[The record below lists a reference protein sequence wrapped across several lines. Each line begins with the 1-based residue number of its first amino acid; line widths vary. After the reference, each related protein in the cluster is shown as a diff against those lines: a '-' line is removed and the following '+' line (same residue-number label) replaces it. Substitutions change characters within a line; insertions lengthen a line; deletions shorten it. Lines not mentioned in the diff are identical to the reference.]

1 MDYRD
6 LLSDIVNEISIG
18 GQEVDTNDGDGPSAP
33 PDEESQNTPEPST
46 DNSSGG
52 AEPADE
58 PPADDTQSGVDEP
71 ADMPPTDD
79 SADGSEP
86 SDIPPGGDD
95 EPADMPPGDDGG
107 MDMGSSD
114 MGDDGPAD
122 TPDGDGSAGDYS
134 DGSGEM
140 SADGG
145 GGDDYSDGSEESE
158 DGAEGEDNAA
168 DGEQQ
173 EDENSLESIKKIEEE
188 LFSSLSPE
196 QIAIK
201 NSELKGQ
208 FIELYTT
215 IGSTLV
221 RINDIPKSEDNI
233 DVLKFVTD
241 KLLEL
246 QDMVNFNV
254 TTAYATRTYIENNII
269 YQQCIAT
276 LNAIADIIEN
286 IPKPNGELQDEEDE
300 GEPIE
305 DEEENS
311 LENSENNTETN
322 TLDISDSSASTY
334 QEESVSPYNTLF

>member
-33 PDEESQNTPEPST
+33 PDEESQNTEPST
-46 DNSSGG
+46 DNSSDTD
-52 AEPADE
+52 ESADE
-58 PPADDTQSGVDEP
+58 PPTNDAPSGGDEP
-71 ADMPPTDD
+71 ADMPPADD
-79 SADGSEP
+79 TADGSEP
-86 SDIPPGGDD
+86 SDMPPEGDD
-95 EPADMPPGDDGG
+95 EPADMPPGDDGS
-107 MDMGSSD
+107 MDMDSSD
-114 MGDDGPAD
+114 MGGDDGPAD

-158 DGAEGEDNAA
+158 GDAEGEDNTA

-300 GEPIE
+300 GESIE
-305 DEEENS
+305 DEENS
-311 LENSENNTETN
+311 LEDSENNTETN

>member
-46 DNSSGG
+46 DNSSG

-58 PPADDTQSGVDEP
+58 PPADDTQSGGDEP
-71 ADMPPTDD
+71 AADMPPTDD

-86 SDIPPGGDD
+86 SDMPPGEDD

-158 DGAEGEDNAA
+158 DGAEGEDNTT
-168 DGEQQ
+168 DEEQQ

-276 LNAIADIIEN
+276 LNAIADIIDN

>member
-46 DNSSGG
+46 DNSSD

-58 PPADDTQSGVDEP
+58 PPADDTQSVGDEP
-71 ADMPPTDD
+71 ADMSPTDD

-86 SDIPPGGDD
+86 SDMPPGGDD
-95 EPADMPPGDDGG
+95 EPADIPPGDDGG

-140 SADGG
+140 SADGS
-145 GGDDYSDGSEESE
+145 GGDDYSDESEESE
-158 DGAEGEDNAA
+158 DGAEGEDNTT

>member
-46 DNSSGG
+46 DNSSG

-58 PPADDTQSGVDEP
+58 PPADDTQSGGDEP

-86 SDIPPGGDD
+86 SDMPPGGDD
-95 EPADMPPGDDGG
+95 EPADMPPGDDA
-107 MDMGSSD
+107 
-114 MGDDGPAD
+114 AD

-158 DGAEGEDNAA
+158 DGAEGEDNTT

-276 LNAIADIIEN
+276 LNAIADIIDN